1 MRQLLDRY
9 LAVILIVYFPLTVFL
24 LALGVRAVLVQ
35 NDYSLYF
42 RDPAAVTQSPP
53 WTGLFSNIGVLLWC
67 GVAVVSLFTAVILR
81 RIPGERRL
89 AGFFLA
95 WGLLTIVLML
105 DDLFMIHEFLLPT
118 YFPVSD
124 DIMFVAYFLAVAGM
138 LIYYRTDLSRMR
150 YILLGC
156 AFAAFGASITLDVLG
171 HVWFTDRG
179 VPTRLVWNL
188 EYVIENGLKLL
199 GIVLWLHF
207 FTATSLD
214 NLYRVMWQRN
224 SIQEAGREQVEQYE
238 MVGD

>member
-9 LAVILIVYFPLTVFL
+9 LAVILIVYVPLTVFL

-67 GVAVVSLFTAVILR
+67 GAAAVCLFTAVILR

-89 AGFFLA
+89 AGFLLA
-95 WGLLTIVLML
+95 WGLLTVVLML

-118 YFPVSD
+118 YFPVGD
-124 DIMFVAYFLAVAGM
+124 DLMFVVYFLAVAGM
-138 LIYYRTDLSRMR
+138 LVYYRSDLLRMR
-150 YILLGC
+150 HILLGC
-156 AFAAFGASITLDVLG
+156 AFAAFGASIMLDVLG

-179 VPTRLVWNL
+179 VPSRLVWNL

-207 FTATSLD
+207 LTATSLD
-214 NLYRVMWQRN
+214 NLYRVMRQRR
-224 SIQEAGREQVEQYE
+224 AMPVADREQVEEYE
-238 MVGD
+238 MISG